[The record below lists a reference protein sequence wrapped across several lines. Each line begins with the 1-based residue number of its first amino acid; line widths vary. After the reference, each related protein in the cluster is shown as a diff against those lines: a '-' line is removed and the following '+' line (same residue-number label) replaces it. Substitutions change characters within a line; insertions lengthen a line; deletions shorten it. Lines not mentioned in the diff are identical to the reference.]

1 MRFLQ
6 NAKFKFD
13 NYNKKWY
20 NLIMTDY
27 YEEILKALGLRLRF
41 DVKGELEEKLLELLD
56 CTVNDILDRVDAQ

>member
-1 MRFLQ
+1 MR
-6 NAKFKFD
+6 
-13 NYNKKWY
+13 
-20 NLIMTDY
+20 DY